1 LFTYN
6 FKTIRFGGIKMKKRT
21 ILFLLILFSSFS
33 HAINA
38 TSDSISTIYTYSE
51 FTTQYQTKLK
61 VSNKITNDVADY
73 LVNDFHNS
81 PENLFN
87 WALKDLGL
95 QNKSNE
101 LIIVFKSSTNDT
113 KTDITHGIFDIV
125 IPNFTTFG
133 GIKVDAIVSKTK
145 YYNGETKVTANI
157 IYSSLLMK
165 NALGTLTIIPQI
177 NNEQLLITNVK
188 IRFGWFFNLFI
199 TKNRYRSI
207 VQWRIKK
214 FTENFKNECL
224 KRQKP
229 GIN

>member
-1 LFTYN
+1 
-6 FKTIRFGGIKMKKRT
+6 MKK
-21 ILFLLILFSSFS
+21 IYVVIVLLFFSVTTAF
-33 HAINA
+33 ALNP
-38 TSDSISTIYTYSE
+38 DSISTVYADGE
-51 FTTQYQTKLK
+51 FTTQYKTKLK
-61 VSNKITNDVADY
+61 VSNKIANDVADY

-165 NALGTLTIIPQI
+165 NALGTLTIIPQM

-224 KRQKP
+224 KRQKS

>member
-1 LFTYN
+1 
-6 FKTIRFGGIKMKKRT
+6 MKK
-21 ILFLLILFSSFS
+21 IYVVIVLLFFSVTTAF
-33 HAINA
+33 ALNP
-38 TSDSISTIYTYSE
+38 DSISTVYADGE
-51 FTTQYQTKLK
+51 FTTQYKTKLK
-61 VSNKITNDVADY
+61 VSNKIANDVADY

-81 PENLFN
+81 PEKLFK

-125 IPNFTTFG
+125 IPNITTFG

-165 NALGTLTIIPQI
+165 NALGTLTIISQM

-224 KRQKP
+224 KRQKS